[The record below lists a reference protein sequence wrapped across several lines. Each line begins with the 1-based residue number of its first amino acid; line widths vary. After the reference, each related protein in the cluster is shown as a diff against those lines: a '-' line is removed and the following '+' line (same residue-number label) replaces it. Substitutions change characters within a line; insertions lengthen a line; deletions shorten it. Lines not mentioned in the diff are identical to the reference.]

1 MKLQAVEVEEMTE
14 AQCWAEIEAVGELMS
29 VPGAM
34 QAALKKDPTIGAE
47 FTTNAKEILH
57 IIVDNF
63 DAGMSPGSDPEDR
76 KLVEHLNHLF
86 LQNQLIQQ
94 RWNVKILTRASLAM
108 QQLPIDAMILEVMDV
123 TASEKEGLTEEH
135 VAELKSLESEHQQ
148 SGMAKIDNR
157 IMNIMQAGIA
167 AAGGQAE
174 FARLQYEVAQN
185 LPEEFA
191 MTPELKFTSQMIGA
205 VMTAI
210 DRRAQTAQFTLAQ
223 IRTTIEMAIGAKQ
236 ALSLSN
242 IVAYGY
248 GHEVLVHT
256 VSHSAEHHVL
266 QAMSDITGTPAPEPE
281 RAEQPKKPVNAEAT
295 HFSDKK
301 PGSFQFDGNRT
312 IN

>member
-1 MKLQAVEVEEMTE
+1 MKLQAVEVEEMTVE
-14 AQCWAEIEAVGELMS
+14 QCWAEIEAVGELMS

-47 FTTNAKEILH
+47 FNANAKEILH

-63 DAGMSPGSDPEDR
+63 DAGISPGKSPEDR
-76 KLVEHLNHLF
+76 KLVEHLNQLF

-94 RWNVKILTRASLAM
+94 RWNVKVLTRASMAM
-108 QQLPIDAMILEVMDV
+108 QQLPINLMILEVMDV

-135 VAELKSLESEHQQ
+135 VSELKKLETEHQQ
-148 SGMAKIDNR
+148 SGLAKIDNR

-174 FARLQYEVAQN
+174 FAKLQYEVAQS
-185 LPEEFA
+185 LPEQFS
-191 MTPELKFTSQMIGA
+191 MTAELKFTSQMIGA

-210 DRRAQTAQFTLAQ
+210 DRRAQTADFTLAQ
-223 IRTTIEMAIGAKQ
+223 IRTTIEMGIAAKQ

-248 GHEVLVHT
+248 GHETLIHT
-256 VSHSAEHHVL
+256 VAHSAEYHVL
-266 QAMSDITGTPAPEPE
+266 QAMSDINGTPAAP
-281 RAEQPKKPVNAEAT
+281 EQPKKPVAAEAT
-295 HFSDKK
+295 HIAEKK
-301 PGSFQFDGNRT
+301 PGSFNFEGNRT